1 MELIDATS
9 AATVITAVTGVVTS
23 NIVGVLALLGFA
35 WGVKYARGF
44 LNRSTKGR
52 V

>member
-1 MELIDATS
+1 MTLIDATS
-9 AATVITAVTGVVTS
+9 AATVVTAITGVVTS
-23 NIVGVLALLGFA
+23 NIAGVLALLGFA
-35 WGVKYARGF
+35 AGVKFVRGL